1 MPYRVSK
8 TSKTDEAGVFE
19 TVLDRRNIIIS
30 GAAFDP
36 IDVGATSKYIIPAG
50 TPLCPVP
57 ATKKY
62 LPIRRTRAAAAVNN
76 DTTVTVDC
84 AKPFQGC
91 EGLGVRFYAS
101 LAATS
106 TLRTI
111 STVNTT
117 TNVIVLTAASTI
129 VDDDYLEACLN
140 GAHGDADAA
149 SSTQIPDA
157 VILEHAVEVLAADGA
172 TTYDTPAVGVFR
184 GSIRRDRVNGPGVGA
199 SGATFDTILKN
210 QLPNIDFLPTSAG
223 TA

>member
-19 TVLDRRNIIIS
+19 AVLDRRNIIIS
-30 GAAFDP
+30 GTALDP
-36 IDVGATSKYIIPAG
+36 LDTGAVSKYTIPAG
-50 TPLCPVP
+50 TPLAPVP

-62 LPIRRTRAAAAVNN
+62 LPIRRTLAAAAVNN

-91 EGLGVRFYAS
+91 EGLGIRFYSALS
-101 LAATS
+101 ATS

-111 STVNTT
+111 SSVNTS
-117 TNVIVLTAASTI
+117 TNVIVLTAAATI
-129 VDDDYLEACLN
+129 VDDDYIEACLN
-140 GAHGDADAA
+140 GAHGNSDSA
-149 SSTQIPDA
+149 SATQIPDA

-184 GSIRRDRVNGPGVGA
+184 GSIRRDRVNGPGIG
-199 SGATFDTILKN
+199 SGGTTFDQLLKN